1 MSRKNNP
8 LRPVAKKINTF
19 FTRTLPRP
27 FIELH
32 KKVNQK
38 QDGKYALKKG
48 ETGFD
53 YDDEGNKMTHRFYMN
68 EPVRPRPQPAPQQ
81 SLFK

>member
-8 LRPVAKKINTF
+8 LRQVARKINTF

-27 FIELH
+27 FIQLH
-32 KKVNQK
+32 RKVNQK
-38 QDGKYALKKG
+38 QHGKYALKKG

-53 YDDEGNKMTHRFYMN
+53 YDDEGNKNTSRFYMN
-68 EPVRPRPQPAPQQ
+68 EPVRPRPQPIPHP
-81 SLFK
+81 SFK